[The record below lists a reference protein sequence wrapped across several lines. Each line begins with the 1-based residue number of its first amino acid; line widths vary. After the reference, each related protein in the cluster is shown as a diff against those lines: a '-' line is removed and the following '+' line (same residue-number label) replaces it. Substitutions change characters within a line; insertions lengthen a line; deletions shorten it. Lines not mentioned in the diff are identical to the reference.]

1 MFFVW
6 KEFIQNMLWVVLNF
20 DEKSLVCSVTKGLK
34 VFTICRVITKLFRFV
49 KECVNSSMF
58 LNHTIAIPHHEEEA
72 YVILDTTFAWKTLC
86 KPS

>member
-20 DEKSLVCSVTKGLK
+20 DEKSLVCSVTRGLK

-58 LNHTIAIPHHEEEA
+58 LIISHTTPQGGSICDSRYNFCLENS
-72 YVILDTTFAWKTLC
+72 L
-86 KPS
+86 